1 MIFGS
6 PVVGEVVGLV
16 PTDASISAI
25 DDLKGDELRFLF
37 GVDGE
42 VREVGFI
49 RAGDG
54 GDHRFS

>member
-1 MIFGS
+1 MIFGA

-16 PTDASISAI
+16 PTDSSISAI
-25 DDLKGDELRFLF
+25 DDLKGDEPGFLF
-37 GVDGE
+37 GVDGD

-49 RAGDG
+49 RTGDG